1 MNEESIFAELLTK
14 PTPAEKDAYLQEQC
28 GADVRLRSFLEKL
41 LAGHNR
47 KEGILDESITIK
59 TSPTSRQIGS
69 YRLKELLGEGGFG
82 QVFAAEQHEP
92 VRRDVA
98 IKLIKPGMDSREV
111 IARFSAE
118 RQALALMDH
127 PNIARVLEAGTTEND
142 RPYFVMELV
151 RGKNITEYCD
161 LQRFTTHQ
169 RLNLFLPICQAVQHA
184 HQKGIIHR
192 DLKPSNILVTEQDG
206 QPTVKVIDFGVAK
219 ALDPHQSYAA
229 PQTRE
234 TQLIGT
240 PAYMSPEQAEMGGR
254 DIDTRTDI
262 YSLGVLLYEL
272 LAGATPFDGER
283 WKSASFDEIR
293 RIIREEEPPKPS
305 ARLSTLGDSITTISA
320 NRRSHPRELSRLF
333 RGELDWIV
341 MKAIEKQRDRRY
353 STVTE
358 LAKDIHRYLSDEPVE
373 ASPPSTLYRLRK
385 FARKHRYAVLSGSA
399 MFILLAGG
407 IVGTT
412 LGMFEAQKAQ
422 GAEKLRAQA
431 EERERIRAEKAEIQ
445 AKAKEKQALE
455 AAEIANKL
463 IAFLRDD
470 VLSINGIGTQ
480 SGQGLS
486 PRPNI
491 TLREALDRAASKLN
505 TQFQAEPLV
514 EAQIRYALGHS
525 YLQLG
530 QFQQALEQLELAVE
544 ISKQRAGPNGRTT
557 QMAEVALARTY
568 RCLGR
573 VSEAIEL
580 HEKIRDAQM
589 VEWGA
594 EDLRT
599 LVNLHH
605 LAESY
610 TKDGRHSQALTLQKP
625 VYEAFLRKQGPD
637 HENTLAALHNIGAI
651 HAAAGNNDEALEI
664 FEGLN
669 VTMPKVLGEDHV
681 RTMDLRQQ
689 LGVIYWKQKQTHK
702 AIAVFESLLPA
713 IRKIYGASH
722 PETYRVMT
730 NLGVNYRDHG
740 QTNEAIKVLTAA
752 YGASRTYS
760 FLRSWAGPELIRA
773 HLAAGEREKAVQLM
787 ANLVE
792 STRRANAPRSTQLA
806 TELMEYIAVL
816 QLLQDWRQA
825 ELIAR
830 ECLAIWEKPPTDAAN
845 ALIARALLGETLLE
859 HAISLQ
865 DQSQAASLFQ
875 EAETLLAA
883 SAKGLLTLGKPTP
896 ATDATIIK
904 TLDSLIKHSELN
916 HKPDQADHWRREKSL
931 RSKSTP

>member
-1 MNEESIFAELLTK
+1 MNEEALFAELLDQ
-14 PTPAEKDAYLQEQC
+14 PTPAAKEAYLQAQ
-28 GADVRLRSFLEKL
+28 ADAGLRSRLEKL
-41 LAGHNR
+41 LAGDAR
-47 KEGILDESITIK
+47 KDGILDNALPLSK
-59 TSPTSRQIGS
+59 TETVRRDIGA
-69 YRLKELLGEGGFG
+69 YQLKDLLGEGGFG
-82 QVFAAEQHEP
+82 QVFAAEQIEP

-98 IKLIKPGMDSREV
+98 IKLIKPGMDTREV

-161 LQRFTTHQ
+161 AERLTTRE
-169 RLNLFLPICQAVQHA
+169 RLALFLPVCQAVQHA

-192 DLKPSNILVTEQDG
+192 DLKPSNILVTQQDG

-219 ALDPHQSYAA
+219 ALDPHQSYAS

-234 TQLIGT
+234 SQLIGT
-240 PAYMSPEQAEMGGR
+240 PAYMSPEQAEIGGR
-254 DIDTRTDI
+254 DVDTRTDI

-293 RIIREEEPPKPS
+293 RIIREDEPPKPS
-305 ARLSTLGDSITTISA
+305 TRISALGAAAATVSA
-320 NRRSHPRELSRLF
+320 NRRSQPRELSRLF

-373 ASPPSTLYRLRK
+373 ASPPSTLYRLKK
-385 FARKHRYAVLSGSA
+385 FTRKHRYAVLTCSA
-399 MFILLAGG
+399 MFVLLAGG
-407 IVGTT
+407 VVGTT

-431 EERERIRAEKAEIQ
+431 EERQRIRAEKAEIQ

-455 AAEIANKL
+455 AVDIANKL
-463 IAFLRDD
+463 IAYLRDD
-470 VLSINGIGTQ
+470 VLSINGVATD

-491 TLREALDRAASKLN
+491 TLREALDRAAKKLN
-505 TQFQAEPLV
+505 TQFKAEPLV
-514 EAQIRYALGHS
+514 EAHIRYALGQS

-530 QFQQALEQLELAVE
+530 QYQKALEQLESAVE

-568 RCLGR
+568 RHWGR

-580 HEKIRDAQM
+580 HEKIRDVQMAQL
-589 VEWGA
+589 GA
-594 EDLRT
+594 EDLVT

-610 TKDGRHSQALTLQKP
+610 AKDGRHSEALTLQKQ
-625 VYEAFLRKQGPD
+625 VSETYLRKLGPE
-637 HENTLAALHNIGAI
+637 HENTLATLQSIGVI
-651 HAAAGNNDEALEI
+651 HYSSGNFGEALEI
-664 FEGLN
+664 FEKLQIA
-669 VTMPKVLGEDHV
+669 MPKILGDDHV

-689 LGVIYWKQKQTHK
+689 LGVIYWRRKQHDK
-702 AIAVFESLLPA
+702 AIAVFESLLPSV
-713 IRKIYGASH
+713 RQVYGATH
-722 PETYRVMT
+722 PETYSLMT
-730 NLGVNYRDHG
+730 NLGVNYREQGRTD
-740 QTNEAIKVLTAA
+740 EAIKLLMAA
-752 YGASRTYS
+752 HQAGRTHAS
-760 FLRSWAGPELIRA
+760 LRSWTALELTRA
-773 HLAAGEREKAVQLM
+773 HLAAKDPEKAAQVM
-787 ANLVE
+787 ANVI
-792 STRRANAPRSTQLA
+792 SACRRANAPRSKALA
-806 TELMEYIAVL
+806 RELMDYCDVL
-816 QLLQDWRQA
+816 NLMEDFQQTESLLRECQA
-825 ELIAR
+825 IWQEPPLDAPNELITR
-830 ECLAIWEKPPTDAAN
+830 S
-845 ALIARALLGETLLE
+845 LLGSTLLV
-859 HAISLQ
+859 HAISLKDRSEAEPLLQ
-865 DQSQAASLFQ
+865 NAEPLLLEAASGLS
-875 EAETLLAA
+875 TLD
-883 SAKGLLTLGKPTP
+883 KPTSV
-896 ATDATIIK
+896 TDSRLTKTI
-904 TLDSLIKHSELN
+904 DSLIQYYEFTGKA
-916 HKPDQADHWRREKSL
+916 DQANEWRQKKML
-931 RSKSTP
+931 AAKQIP